1 MINIDTGSCKSK
13 AKKQK
18 ATLNAWWTINVGG
31 SWLHH
36 L

>member
-18 ATLNAWWTINVGG
+18 ATLNAW
-31 SWLHH
+31 
-36 L
+36 